1 MLEKKMDFFSI
12 MIFIYLLI
20 ILIRMWREK
29 KIVLYFLSWIFVGGK
44 LLTNDNILDLWVDV
58 NLQTE
63 VMTDETGLF
72 SKFYIGIREKL
83 YSNFLV
89 SQNISV
95 HRIQF
100 HSSMKPFPLSGW
112 REDSIFREIQD
123 NKFFVKLIPLLLT
136 NWIRYWRSS
145 LIALAH
151 IFKILYTTALYT
163 YTFKIFYITKLT
175 STFFPKNYKA
185 HR

>member
-20 ILIRMWREK
+20 ILKRMWREK
-29 KIVLYFLSWIFVGGK
+29 KDSTYFLSWIFVGGK

-123 NKFFVKLIPLLLT
+123 NKFFVKLIPLLLLMT

-151 IFKILYTTALYT
+151 IFKILYTYS
-163 YTFKIFYITKLT
+163 FKNFYIQ
-175 STFFPKNYKA
+175 N
-185 HR
+185 

>member
-1 MLEKKMDFFSI
+1 MNFRWRKTLDKWQHSWPLSGRKFADRSYDRWDRPFFK
-12 MIFIYLLI
+12 
-20 ILIRMWREK
+20 IL
-29 KIVLYFLSWIFVGGK
+29 YS
-44 LLTNDNILDLWVDV
+44 T
-58 NLQTE
+58 
-63 VMTDETGLF
+63 
-72 SKFYIGIREKL
+72 EKL

-89 SQNISV
+89 SQNILSV

-136 NWIRYWRSS
+136 NWIRYWRSP
-145 LIALAH
+145 LMALAH
-151 IFKILYTTALYT
+151 IFKILYIALYT

-185 HR
+185 HRD